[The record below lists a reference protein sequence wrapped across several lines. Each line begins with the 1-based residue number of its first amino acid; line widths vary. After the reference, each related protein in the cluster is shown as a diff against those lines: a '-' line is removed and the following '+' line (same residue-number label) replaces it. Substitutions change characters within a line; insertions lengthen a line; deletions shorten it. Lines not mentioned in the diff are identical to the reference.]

1 MATTKKRETK
11 VTIIS
16 QHAKSIRKEGE
27 KWTVYKKSNSRAQ
40 KTKQDLK

>member
-27 KWTVYKKSNSRAQ
+27 KWTDAIKRATVELKKQN
-40 KTKQDLK
+40 KI

>member
-27 KWTVYKKSNSRAQ
+27 KWTDAIKRAAAQ
-40 KTKQDLK
+40 LK